1 MSRTFKMLIS
11 NWPRTRKFNRLL
23 RLHAGKA
30 IAFDLSHCHALITL
44 YVNLKLNIEIYIEN
58 PNRDMLISL
67 LYCNVLYVNGV
78 LPAMAYN
85 EATIVL
91 SQT

>member
-1 MSRTFKMLIS
+1 
-11 NWPRTRKFNRLL
+11 
-23 RLHAGKA
+23 
-30 IAFDLSHCHALITL
+30 
-44 YVNLKLNIEIYIEN
+44 
-58 PNRDMLISL
+58 MLISL

-85 EATIVL
+85 EAIIVL